1 MNGQNGVNMF
11 LILLHSQLVVNSLVD
26 MEVATPAELVGAVTS
41 VADTLGNL
49 MTMMLDPGAGGEAG
63 GNNTDNSTEAGE
75 TDPCSKV
82 AVIDKVI
89 IIVNCENIFV
99 DFCLLFNS

>member
-1 MNGQNGVNMF
+1 
-11 LILLHSQLVVNSLVD
+11 

-49 MTMMLDPGAGGEAG
+49 MTKMLDPGAGSGGSTG

-75 TDPCSKV
+75 TDPCSQV
-82 AVIDKVI
+82 PVIDKVRFLI
-89 IIVNCENIFV
+89 HRDLWHRIKE
-99 DFCLLFNS
+99 

>member
-1 MNGQNGVNMF
+1 MVKVEYTCFSPCM
-11 LILLHSQLVVNSLVD
+11 SQLVVNSLVD
-26 MEVATPAELVGAVTS
+26 MEVATPDELVGAVTS

-49 MTMMLDPGAGGEAG
+49 MTMMLDPGAGGDMG
-63 GNNTDNSTEAGE
+63 GNNTDNTTETQGD

-89 IIVNCENIFV
+89 TIINREKVN
-99 DFCLLFNS
+99 

>member
-1 MNGQNGVNMF
+1 MKPPPQHQATGARAGPQ
-11 LILLHSQLVVNSLVD
+11 
-26 MEVATPAELVGAVTS
+26 VATPAELVGAVTS

-49 MTMMLDPGAGGEAG
+49 MTMMLDPGDPGAEGSTG
-63 GNNTDNSTEAGE
+63 GNNTDNSTETQGE

-89 IIVNCENIFV
+89 KV
-99 DFCLLFNS
+99 

>member
-1 MNGQNGVNMF
+1 M
-11 LILLHSQLVVNSLVD
+11 NSLVD

-49 MTMMLDPGAGGEAG
+49 MTMMLDPGDPGAEGSQG
-63 GNNTDNSTEAGE
+63 GNNTDNSTETQGE

-89 IIVNCENIFV
+89 IICENI
-99 DFCLLFNS
+99 S

>member
-1 MNGQNGVNMF
+1 M
-11 LILLHSQLVVNSLVD
+11 NSLVD

-49 MTMMLDPGAGGEAG
+49 MTMMLDPGDPGAEGNTG
-63 GNNTDNSTEAGE
+63 GNSTDNSTETQGE

-89 IIVNCENIFV
+89 IIINCFMMIKWV
-99 DFCLLFNS
+99 ISIQ

>member
-1 MNGQNGVNMF
+1 MI
-11 LILLHSQLVVNSLVD
+11 LIWVSQLVVNSLVD

-49 MTMMLDPGAGGEAG
+49 MTKMLDPGAGAGGNTG

-75 TDPCSKV
+75 TDPCSQV
-82 AVIDKVI
+82 PVIDKVRFWI
-89 IIVNCENIFV
+89 HRDLWHRIKE
-99 DFCLLFNS
+99 